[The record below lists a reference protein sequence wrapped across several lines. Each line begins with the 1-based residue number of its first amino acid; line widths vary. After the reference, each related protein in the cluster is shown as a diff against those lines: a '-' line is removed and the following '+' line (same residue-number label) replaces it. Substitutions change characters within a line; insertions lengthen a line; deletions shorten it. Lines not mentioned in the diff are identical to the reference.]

1 MVTVAATVLP
11 FHLGDAGNAE
21 TAARVADTANGRLVM
36 QDRTPLVFACSGCS
50 FAGQLAD
57 SVARELDRQQFAEMS
72 CLAGVGAKHPT
83 FLRKLPG
90 RRVWIVDG
98 CTIEC
103 ARGVFEQA
111 AQAKFVTTHIRLHD
125 WGFKKNQ
132 PPADGV
138 DVPALAHRI
147 ARAFA

>member
-1 MVTVAATVLP
+1 
-11 FHLGDAGNAE
+11 
-21 TAARVADTANGRLVM
+21 
-36 QDRTPLVFACSGCS
+36 
-50 FAGQLAD
+50 
-57 SVARELDRQQFAEMS
+57 
-72 CLAGVGAKHPT
+72 
-83 FLRKLPG
+83 
-90 RRVWIVDG
+90 VWIVDG
-98 CTIEC
+98 CAIEC

-111 AQAKFVTTHIRLHD
+111 AQAEFVTTHIRLHD